1 MSNFEPYVILDIDAG
16 RRCYKRGDPEVRE
29 FDGETFSFIDG
40 INDIQM
46 PGARVSL
53 GKSASLGSGSC
64 SVTLINDELTPGAL
78 LTTYARVQAG
88 RMRVYVVAE
97 NRSSLIFD
105 GEVDSILHNV
115 DEASVTLK
123 GGPVARNIFVPFPAA
138 TTLEEG
144 RLVTRETRQV
154 SFSNVYRTITRVSNQ
169 NTPYWWQPPVA
180 KQRTST
186 VTPVP
191 GIQETATFI
200 WLKDKIE
207 FKTLFGT
214 PSKPQYPYQATPSAG
229 QQVEFVPTQIQQ
241 LDGSEEYGNITD
253 PGTFLWWETSAKD
266 EPIPVVYGRNRN
278 VSLKPFAHYRV
289 TYHTT
294 DVQTAVLPSNQFV
307 IQDDRATPPGGTS
320 ANLGVKIT
328 VTNFP
333 HPATGAYVNIARTT
347 QNGQQRVEIKVS
359 VGSRA
364 VDAVSV
370 ADLDAFF
377 NEESF
382 HGLPTSH
389 IQLGNTSE
397 AMPSTMSIRV
407 RGGQD
412 RDADVVSSPS
422 AAGNFQTLTGVKQYA
437 KIYIYPVAS
446 QRIIGD
452 DRLVGQDPT
461 TIRAAAQGFAFDPD
475 FFLALRW
482 GDNQYA
488 PDFLS
493 GSVSSFEGG
502 QLGYIDNDGKDGTI
516 SYVTLAVPYKAP
528 TTDENGNPEIEEFT
542 EILDSFGV
550 YGQYKGFTP
559 QGVYALMVK
568 GKQKQGAEPI
578 ASLGDVIN
586 DVWSTFGAGLG
597 DSVDWNY
604 SALSTSKLN
613 QYQCDMVVNK
623 SSGKQTLARVLNSR
637 LSGQFPVAFGFPRGK
652 LAWQCTSIPLM
663 PPKSVR
669 SIAFGKE
676 LIERVSISETP
687 KKDVQNVVDVQFGVD
702 GARNGTRFTTSINP
716 ENNNIARASMSRW
729 GRSRAN
735 TIQLADSQDDVTA
748 SMIGQ
753 EFITLNGGIRIT
765 CEYLTEDMSFIT
777 TPPLTVFSITDPDA
791 AFSEEDFY
799 FLGYNWGTDL
809 ASLSVSFLS
818 VEMV

>member
-1 MSNFEPYVILDIDAG
+1 M
-16 RRCYKRGDPEVRE
+16 
-29 FDGETFSFIDG
+29 
-40 INDIQM
+40 
-46 PGARVSL
+46 
-53 GKSASLGSGSC
+53 
-64 SVTLINDELTPGAL
+64 
-78 LTTYARVQAG
+78 
-88 RMRVYVVAE
+88 
-97 NRSSLIFD
+97 
-105 GEVDSILHNV
+105 
-115 DEASVTLK
+115 
-123 GGPVARNIFVPFPAA
+123 
-138 TTLEEG
+138 
-144 RLVTRETRQV
+144 
-154 SFSNVYRTITRVSNQ
+154 
-169 NTPYWWQPPVA
+169 
-180 KQRTST
+180 
-186 VTPVP
+186 
-191 GIQETATFI
+191 
-200 WLKDKIE
+200 
-207 FKTLFGT
+207 
-214 PSKPQYPYQATPSAG
+214 
-229 QQVEFVPTQIQQ
+229 
-241 LDGSEEYGNITD
+241 
-253 PGTFLWWETSAKD
+253 
-266 EPIPVVYGRNRN
+266 
-278 VSLKPFAHYRV
+278 
-289 TYHTT
+289 
-294 DVQTAVLPSNQFV
+294 
-307 IQDDRATPPGGTS
+307 
-320 ANLGVKIT
+320 
-328 VTNFP
+328 
-333 HPATGAYVNIARTT
+333 
-347 QNGQQRVEIKVS
+347 
-359 VGSRA
+359 
-364 VDAVSV
+364 
-370 ADLDAFF
+370 
-377 NEESF
+377 
-382 HGLPTSH
+382 
-389 IQLGNTSE
+389 
-397 AMPSTMSIRV
+397 
-407 RGGQD
+407 
-412 RDADVVSSPS
+412 
-422 AAGNFQTLTGVKQYA
+422 
-437 KIYIYPVAS
+437 
-446 QRIIGD
+446 
-452 DRLVGQDPT
+452 
-461 TIRAAAQGFAFDPD
+461 
-475 FFLALRW
+475 ALRW

-493 GSVSSFEGG
+493 GAVSSFEGG

-542 EILDSFGV
+542 EILDNVGV